1 MNSFISTQIN
11 DRYFQALDTVINLG
25 LIRGIQTFTNEHNID
40 RRNFLSAKKESS
52 TRQIRLDWIYYLVN
66 DFNVSAEWIITG
78 KGSMFK

>member
-40 RRNFLSAKKESS
+40 RRNFLSTKKESS

-66 DFNVSAEWIITG
+66 DFNVSAGWIITG
-78 KGSMFK
+78 KGGMFK

>member
-25 LIRGIQTFTNEHNID
+25 LIRGVQTFTNEHNID
-40 RRNFLSAKKESS
+40 RRNFLSTKKESS

-78 KGSMFK
+78 KGRMFK